1 MYGAS
6 PEGSPFQ
13 FQGKETNNF
22 IGVKADEGAVIRL
35 RMSGLTQGK
44 TGD

>member
-13 FQGKETNNF
+13 FRGKETNNL
-22 IGVKADEGAVIRL
+22 IGVKADEGPS
-35 RMSGLTQGK
+35 SGCA
-44 TGD
+44 